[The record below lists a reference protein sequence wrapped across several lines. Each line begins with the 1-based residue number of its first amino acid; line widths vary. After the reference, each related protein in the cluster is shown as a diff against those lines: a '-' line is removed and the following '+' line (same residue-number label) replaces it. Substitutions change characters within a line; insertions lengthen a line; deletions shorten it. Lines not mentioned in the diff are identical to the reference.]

1 MANPRNH
8 CNCFKSTGT
17 SQFSTALTFSA
28 SISTCPGEIINPTNP
43 TVAWWNSYFLAIPN
57 NWYWSNHCF
66 PCGRHKVFVVVLK
79 GHFPFVPFT
88 DPNKVILI
96 SHKEK
101 SSTDSRMGR
110 TADPCRQRTLD
121 VCIYHLPRRIAE
133 RVLMTFGWCRPGKS
147 SMAHSYD
154 WCGGRGWLWTYQKF
168 LSFLG
173 KNQEPWTGLPT
184 QRHQVSW
191 WEWTEEV
198 DTVTDISDSTPWPD
212 GHWDLAC
219 PWYGL

>member
-43 TVAWWNSYFLAIPN
+43 TVAWWNLYFLAIPN
-57 NWYWSNHCF
+57 NWYWINHCF

-121 VCIYHLPRRIAE
+121 AFHRSPSSQDCRESTHDLWMVPSRKELYGTLIW
-133 RVLMTFGWCRPGKS
+133 LMWWQR
-147 SMAHSYD
+147 MAVDLS
-154 WCGGRGWLWTYQKF
+154 KISF
-168 LSFLG
+168 LSG
-173 KNQEPWTGLPT
+173 
-184 QRHQVSW
+184 
-191 WEWTEEV
+191 
-198 DTVTDISDSTPWPD
+198 
-212 GHWDLAC
+212 
-219 PWYGL
+219 